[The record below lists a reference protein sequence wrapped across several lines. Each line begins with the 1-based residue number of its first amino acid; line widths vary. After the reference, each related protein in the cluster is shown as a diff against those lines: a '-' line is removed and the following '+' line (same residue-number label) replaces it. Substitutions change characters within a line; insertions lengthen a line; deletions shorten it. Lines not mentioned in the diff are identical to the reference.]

1 MPLIQIFTSATPEP
15 VSRKALLSEL
25 SGALA
30 KHFGKPEQYVMTC
43 LVPGLSMT
51 FSGTPAPT
59 CFAAVKNIGKL
70 TPDKSREL
78 SSDLCASLAKGLG
91 VPQDRIYIEFTD
103 AVGYLW
109 GHDGDTFG

>member
-15 VSRKALLSEL
+15 ASRSALLTEL
-25 SGALA
+25 SSALA
-30 KHFGKPEQYVMTC
+30 KHFNKPEQYVMTC
-43 LVPGLSMT
+43 LIPGQPMT
-51 FSGTPAPT
+51 FAGTSAPT

-78 SSDLCASLAKGLG
+78 SADLCARLSKGLG
-91 VPQDRIYIEFTD
+91 VSQDRIYIEFSD

-109 GHDGDTFG
+109 GHAGDTFG